1 MHVQRMV
8 LLPDD
13 FDVDVDGCMGLAT
26 DHGVDRAD
34 WADLLRTFAAN
45 GERVVGFLVGYVE
58 PDVPAVAAM
67 YFDAKGTFW
76 HSAPLLGPAAL
87 ETCRNFSIGQAT
99 K

>member
-45 GERVVGFLVGYVE
+45 GEQLPQCISMLRE
-58 PDVPAVAAM
+58 P
-67 YFDAKGTFW
+67 FGI
-76 HSAPLLGPAAL
+76 APP
-87 ETCRNFSIGQAT
+87 F
-99 K
+99 